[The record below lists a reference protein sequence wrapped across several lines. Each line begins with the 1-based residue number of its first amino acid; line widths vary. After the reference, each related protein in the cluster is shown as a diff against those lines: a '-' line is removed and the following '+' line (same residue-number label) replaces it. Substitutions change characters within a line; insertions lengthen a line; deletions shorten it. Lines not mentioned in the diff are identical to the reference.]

1 LEVHLQIRITRDCA
15 INGEHTPAG
24 TVIDLPDND
33 AVDVINMGKA
43 TASDGKKKTE
53 DRAIGLTTES
63 AAPLK
68 KRGRKK

>member
-1 LEVHLQIRITRDCA
+1 MKIKITRDCA
-15 INGEHTPAG
+15 INGEHNPTG
-24 TVIDLPDND
+24 TVIDLPDD
-33 AVDVINMGKA
+33 EAIEVINMGKA
-43 TASDGKKKTE
+43 TPSDGKKKTE